1 VHLALAS
8 RRAEF
13 QRLVVVKT
21 IREQASHSAEARAL
35 FMEEARL
42 SARLNHP
49 NVVRVTEI
57 VELEHGAMLV
67 MEYLDGLCL
76 ADALRATGEAF
87 TLPLRIRAICEALA
101 GLHYAHRLADY
112 DGRPLGIVHRDV
124 SPQNIF
130 LTYDGCVKLL
140 DFGIAKADDTE
151 RATRTGILK
160 GRISYMSPEQI
171 RGDVLDCRA
180 DVYAMGCVLFE
191 MLANRRLWGSIAQG
205 EIVRAVAE
213 GRIPRLD
220 ESFDAELRAIVDRA
234 MAYSRDERFSS
245 ADEMRLALER
255 YLDGLPG
262 VGQVLARDIGDML
275 AATCSER
282 RDRRQREITEAIQ
295 RIERERS
302 EAPTPVVPPP
312 TRPVHVEVPQAAA
325 LPQGLER
332 PLGGDLEAQAPEE
345 RQEASSQGTGTGLWR
360 TEATATKGRGLPWFA
375 YALPAALLIAAVALI
390 APRLMEDSEALQAA
404 ATAEAE
410 PTLHE
415 VVVEVEPA
423 TATIFLDG
431 TELGVGRGS
440 ARLPEGSAHV
450 LRVVHDGYEAVERTF
465 VSEAD
470 TRLAIEL
477 TPASEAEDTSA
488 KASRRAA
495 SARASAVA
503 PGAVGAGDPEAISEE
518 GGEAAAS
525 DSEEA
530 EPSARTKPR
539 RSSGVASGRKSA
551 DVKGAASASKG
562 SDDVNCKPP
571 YYFSGGVKT
580 YKPEC
585 I

>member
-1 VHLALAS
+1 MADVHLALAS

-35 FMEEARL
+35 FLEEARL

-76 ADALRATGEAF
+76 ADALRAAGDAF

-112 DGRPLGIVHRDV
+112 DGRSLGIVHRDV

-130 LTYDGCVKLL
+130 LTYDGCIKLL
-140 DFGIAKADDTE
+140 DFGIAKADDSE
-151 RATRTGILK
+151 GATRTGILK

-171 RGDVLDCRA
+171 RGEVLDCRA

-191 MLANRRLWGSIAQG
+191 ALANRRLWGGIAQG

-220 ESFDAELRAIVDRA
+220 ESFDASSRAIVERA
-234 MAYSRDERFSS
+234 MAYSRDQRFSS
-245 ADEMRLALER
+245 ADEMRVALER
-255 YLDGLPG
+255 RLEGLPE

-282 RDRRQREITEAIQ
+282 RDRRQQEVTAAIQ
-295 RIERERS
+295 RVERERS

-312 TRPVHVEVPQAAA
+312 PRPVHVDVPQAAG
-325 LPQGLER
+325 LPRPPLGGGSGLLR
-332 PLGGDLEAQAPEE
+332 PPLGGDSGHQGLEE

-360 TEATATKGRGLPWFA
+360 TEGASTRARGLPWFA
-375 YALPAALLIAAVALI
+375 YAVPGALLIAAVALI
-390 APRLMEDSEALQAA
+390 APRLLEAPEVLHVVA
-404 ATAEAE
+404 AEAE
-410 PTLHE
+410 PTMHQL
-415 VVVEVEPA
+415 VVEAAPT

-431 TELGVGRGS
+431 QELGVGRGS
-440 ARLPEGSAHV
+440 ARLPEGSTHV
-450 LRVVHDGYEAVERTF
+450 LRVVHDGYEAVERSF
-465 VSEAD
+465 VSESD
-470 TRLAIEL
+470 TTLDIEL
-477 TPASEAEDTSA
+477 TPTSSAGAAESSSRAAARTSA
-488 KASRRAA
+488 A
-495 SARASAVA
+495 A
-503 PGAVGAGDPEAISEE
+503 PGAVGSG
-518 GGEAAAS
+518 
-525 DSEEA
+525 DSEAGSES
-530 EPSARTKPR
+530 SARPKPR
-539 RSSGVASGRKSA
+539 RSSGAVPARRGTGSPAAPVTKS
-551 DVKGAASASKG
+551 GAAAPKG
-562 SDDVNCKPP
+562 SEGANCKPP